1 MSSEILAG
9 GEPRVAPPY
18 WRTVATVRMDGRNAS
33 RADEERAV
41 VQALEQARREAF
53 DQGFAAGRKDAEQ
66 QILPALGGITATAAE
81 LARLRD
87 KIREETLQDLV
98 RLATRIAERVIHREV
113 AIDPDALAGLVK
125 AAYAK
130 VQAREISRLKVH
142 PSIEALVRK
151 CLEQSNAPRNL
162 AVVSDA
168 ALQPGELF
176 FETAQ
181 GTLDASV
188 ETQLREIERGLIDR
202 LEP

>member
-9 GEPRVAPPY
+9 GEPRVAPPF
-18 WRTVATVRMDGRNAS
+18 WRTVATARVDGRNES
-33 RADEERAV
+33 RADETH
-41 VQALEQARREAF
+41 QAAEQARREAF
-53 DQGFAAGRKDAEQ
+53 EQGFTAGRKDAEQ
-66 QILPALGGITATAAE
+66 QILPALGNIAVTTAE
-81 LARLRD
+81 LARLRE

-98 RLATRIAERVIHREV
+98 RLSTKIAERVIHREV
-113 AIDPDALAGLVK
+113 VIDPDALAGLVK

-130 VQAREISRLKVH
+130 AQVREIRRLKVH
-142 PSIEALVRK
+142 PSIEALVRR
-151 CLEQSNAPRNL
+151 CLEQANAPKNL
-162 AVVSDA
+162 EIVSDA

-176 FETAQ
+176 LETAQ